1 MAEFRV
7 EAMSSTGQPIQGIL
21 EAESIRAAKK
31 KAAQMAQQRKLRIL
45 RVIPRSTWVYK
56 VQRGT
61 EKPVTGEQK
70 AFTKAEVQDALQ
82 KMGYRVI
89 HVQKR
94 LLDLKMKPPSAEI
107 VTFVRVSADLIRQKL
122 PFNEV
127 MQLLVN
133 DIQNRT
139 LREAVKDI
147 NTELKQGRDSEKAF
161 IKHEAALGRFT
172 AHMLGLA
179 SKSGNMAEIYESTA
193 KFLERQSEFKK
204 NLRSALITPI
214 ITLIVLFGACV
225 YYVGYI
231 FPATA
236 GLFRKFNIDLPPM
249 TKATL
254 DISDFLVDNMFFI
267 TLLTVIP
274 TVLAVRFFTT
284 EKGRFILDKYV
295 WRVPVMGQ
303 LLHKMSIEIFC
314 RVFYALYSGA
324 GENIEVIR
332 MASEACGNKY
342 MEHQIKTVAIPL
354 MVQKGTGITE
364 AFEAS
369 GVFTKTALARF
380 HSGAETGTV
389 KNSALQ
395 LGEYYEKET
404 SYKMRNAIDFIQL
417 IISFVIMIVL
427 TALTIVSSE
436 TATIH
441 PKNPALGANMDQQVQ
456 QVVVDREPGGVS

>member
-1 MAEFRV
+1 MAEFRIEGV
-7 EAMSSTGQPIQGIL
+7 TAGGKPVQGIL
-21 EAESIRAAKK
+21 EADSTRSAKQ
-31 KAAQMAQQRKLRIL
+31 KAAVMAQQRKFKLL
-45 RVIPRSTWVYK
+45 HVVPRSTWVYK

-61 EKPVTGEQK
+61 EKPVIGEQK
-70 AFTKAEVQDALQ
+70 AFTKGEVQEALQ

-89 HVQKR
+89 RIQKR
-94 LLDLKMKPPSAEI
+94 LINFKARPPATEI

-122 PFNEV
+122 PFNEI

-139 LREAVKDI
+139 LREAIKDI
-147 NTELKQGRDSEKAF
+147 NAELKQGKDSERAF
-161 IKHEAALGRFT
+161 IKHEAVLGRFT

-179 SKSGNMAEIYESTA
+179 SKSGNMAEIYDSTA

-204 NLRSALITPI
+204 NLKSALIMPI
-214 ITLIVLFGACV
+214 VTLFVLFGAVV

-236 GLFRKFNIDLPPM
+236 NLFRKFNIELPPM
-249 TKATL
+249 TRATL
-254 DISDFLVDNMFFI
+254 ALSDFLVENI
-267 TLLTVIP
+267 VIILIGTIIP
-274 TVLAVRFFTT
+274 TILAVRFFTT
-284 EKGRFILDKYV
+284 EKGRFILDRYIWK
-295 WRVPVMGQ
+295 VPAMGQ

-342 MEHQIKTVAIPL
+342 MEHQIKTIALPL
-354 MVQKGTGITE
+354 MIQKGAGITE
-364 AFEAS
+364 AFEAT
-369 GVFTKTALARF
+369 GVFTKTAISRF

-389 KNSALQ
+389 KNTALQ
-395 LGEYYEKET
+395 LAEYYEKET
-404 SYKMRNAIDFIQL
+404 SYKMRNAIDYIQL
-417 IISFVIMIVL
+417 MISMIIMVVL

-436 TATIH
+436 TATIR
-441 PKNPALGANMDQQVQ
+441 PKNPALGHATVQ
-456 QVVVDREPGGVS
+456 HAEKSLT